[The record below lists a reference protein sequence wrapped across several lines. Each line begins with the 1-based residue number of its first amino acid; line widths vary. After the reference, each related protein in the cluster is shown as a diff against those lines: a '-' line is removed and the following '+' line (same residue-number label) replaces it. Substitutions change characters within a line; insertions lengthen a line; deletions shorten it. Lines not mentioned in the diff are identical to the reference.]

1 MKKIITFN
9 ILASLSYLL
18 LTHAGSAQQ
27 EHKLVWADEFN
38 GNSLDYSKWGVEENA
53 LGGGNNELQAYLW
66 NKKNL
71 RVEGGNLVIEAHK
84 DNPNMSGTTRPYS
97 SGRIRSKL
105 RGDWTYCRV
114 DVRAKLPIGQG
125 MWPAIWMLPTEEK
138 YGGWASSGEI
148 DIMELVGHEPSTYH
162 GTLHYGGG
170 WPRNKHTGKKYKLAS
185 GTFADDFHVF
195 SILWEKGKITWAID
209 GKPWQTQ
216 KNWYSE
222 KAPFPAPFD
231 QAFTSCSIWRWADG
245 GPATRTPK
253 PSFPPKC
260 WLTTSGSTKRRSK
273 GVGVTLRIGAV

>member
-1 MKKIITFN
+1 M
-9 ILASLSYLL
+9 
-18 LTHAGSAQQ
+18 
-27 EHKLVWADEFN
+27 
-38 GNSLDYSKWGVEENA
+38 
-53 LGGGNNELQAYLW
+53 GGGNNELQAYLW
-66 NKKNL
+66 KQRTSGSK
-71 RVEGGNLVIEAHK
+71 EAIWSSK
-84 DNPNMSGTTRPYS
+84 PTRTTPTCLERRTYS

-105 RGDWTYCRV
+105 RDWTYCRV
-114 DVRAKLPIGQG
+114 DVWAKLPIGKG

-195 SILWEKGKITWAID
+195 SILWEKGQITWAID

-216 KNWYSE
+216 KNWFSE
-222 KAPFPAPFD
+222 KALSPLLSTS
-231 QAFTSCSIWRWADG
+231 AFTSCSIWRWVDG

-260 WLTTSGSTKRRSK
+260 WLTMSGSTKRRSK
-273 GVGVTLRIGAV
+273 GARVTLRIGAVKKM